1 MAKLRFDNITMMG
14 FNSFKLVP
22 KKRTVNPNTVKKV
35 TTRLIKGLCVKIDD
49 EYKIQIDTKAL
60 KPDII
65 DKGHPDILVLD
76 FTEESY
82 NLRGVVSV
90 FSRERDDKGNY
101 VRYIRNVSQC
111 KFFPGNKEK
120 LVPFCNNWICSGYI
134 VRKDSKL
141 MFDFNECI
149 APKGY
154 DTFIPDEDD

>member
-22 KKRTVNPNTVKKV
+22 KKRTVNPNAVKKV
-35 TTRLIKGLCVKIDD
+35 TTKLIK
-49 EYKIQIDTKAL
+49 
-60 KPDII
+60 DIL
-65 DKGHPDILVLD
+65 DKGQPDILLLD
-76 FTEESY
+76 FTDESY

-101 VRYIRNVSQC
+101 VRYIRNASQC

-120 LVPFCNNWICSGYI
+120 LVPFCDNWICSGYI
-134 VRKDSKL
+134 VRKDGKL

-149 APKGY
+149 SPKGY
-154 DTFIPDEDD
+154 DTFVPDEDD